1 MATYTLKVES
11 VCTGGEHIGI
21 GLYRDAVKVGKKQIT
36 KTEAITDDTDLTDV
50 IIFLIK
56 KAIKDNN
63 ANTAAKRKA
72 AIEGLQVV
80 T

>member
-1 MATYTLKVES
+1 LK
-11 VCTGGEHIGI
+11 
-21 GLYRDAVKVGKKQIT
+21 
-36 KTEAITDDTDLTDV
+36 DV

-56 KAIKDNN
+56 RAIKDNN

-72 AIEGLQVV
+72 AIEGVQVV